1 MTRNFAPWLRSAA
14 MAAALLLGLEG
25 CGGGGGGSDS
35 SAVESDNHFSVSFDR
50 AEVSIDYNEGANPA
64 TATVQA
70 TGTGDASGGL
80 YVGATTPSG
89 QPDPR
94 IKQVD
99 INIDVPRKAA
109 TVVVRPNADL
119 APGTHRGELLLMACP
134 NNTCSK
140 HYRGSP
146 FKLSYTI
153 VVHPLI
159 RVSAVNTA
167 TMGSDSSPEGLR
179 GAIAVTA
186 TAVQGSSNSGSWTAT
201 STAPWL
207 RLVRSQGEFG
217 SSIEYQIDASAA
229 LALPAYQDH
238 DAVIELAEKA
248 GAGAMGFV
256 PTRATLRFRRELAE
270 VHFSG
275 PGSITAGK
283 ATTVIVRGRGFQHL
297 ADPLARVSV
306 GPVRPSSVRRLS
318 PTALELQLPAL
329 PAGKHSIGV
338 SNAYS
343 VAAPSG
349 SLDALASRS
358 FAAESVAATG
368 GPRSLIYDPV
378 RQTAYSVRIDGSQA
392 TIWRLRLGGQRA
404 VVDTLPIA
412 GLIDIGLSPDG
423 STLIAADAQ
432 GVHLID
438 AASFR
443 AVSRHIYPGGVQSTS
458 HTTQGIAV
466 TNDGKAWLATG
477 TDGHCNALTFD
488 LRERSFQVFEAPGVL
503 TRCHSGPWYAVSR
516 NGERLMLVQ
525 SSSVTPSPPMLYM
538 DASEGTLR
546 VNPAQLNFFYGKTSL
561 GDTGNRFWVDGH
573 WNYDHDFRLL
583 SNNDIFRWPGELQT
597 ASVLSPGGTRAY
609 VLALSIVGS
618 AATARIYVLDTN
630 VAASAPPVVGTIE
643 GPALRDCNYDDS
655 AQNCYLNAITVTADG
670 NNLLWA
676 SASQFHVV
684 PIPAGLRD
692 LPLTGG
698 P

>member
-1 MTRNFAPWLRSAA
+1 MTRNFAPWLRGAA
-14 MAAALLLGLEG
+14 MAAALLLGLGG
-25 CGGGGGGSDS
+25 CGGGGGGSDN
-35 SAVESDNHFSVSFDR
+35 SAVESDSRFSVSFDR
-50 AEVSIDYNEGANPA
+50 AAISIDYNEGANPA

-109 TVVVRPNADL
+109 TVIVRPNADL
-119 APGTHRGELLLMACP
+119 APGTHRGELMLMACP
-134 NNTCSK
+134 DNTCSK

-146 FKLSYTI
+146 FRLSYTI

-159 RVSAVNTA
+159 RVPAVNTA
-167 TMGSDSSPEGLR
+167 TMGSDSSPDGLR

-186 TAVQGSSNSGSWTAT
+186 TAVQGSSGGSWTAT

-217 SSIEYQIDASAA
+217 SSIEYHIDATAA
-229 LALPAYQDH
+229 LALSAYQDH

-248 GAGAMGFV
+248 GAGAVGFV
-256 PTRATLRFRRELAE
+256 PTRTTLRFRRELAE

-275 PGSITAGK
+275 PGSIMAGK

-306 GPVRPSSVRRLS
+306 GPLRPSSVRRLS
-318 PTALELQLPAL
+318 PTALELQLPPL
-329 PAGKHSIGV
+329 PAGQHSIGI

-343 VAAPSG
+343 IAAPSG
-349 SLDALASRS
+349 SLDALAPRS
-358 FAAESVAATG
+358 FAAESVAAKG

-392 TIWRLRLGGQRA
+392 TIWRFRLGGQRA
-404 VVDTLPIA
+404 VVDSLPIA

-443 AVSRHIYPGGVQSTS
+443 AVSRHTYPGGVLSTS

-466 TNDGKAWLATG
+466 TNDGKAWLAG
-477 TDGHCNALTFD
+477 GQYAHCKALTFD
-488 LRERSFQVFEAPGVL
+488 LRERTFQVFEVPDVL
-503 TRCHSGPWYAVSR
+503 TGCYGGPWYAVSR
-516 NGERLMLVQ
+516 NGERLVLVQ
-525 SSSVTPSPPMLYM
+525 SSAISPRPPMLYM

-546 VNPAQLNFFYGKTSL
+546 VAPAQLEFFYDKTSL

-573 WNYDHDFRLL
+573 WIYDRDFRLL
-583 SNNDIFRWPGELQT
+583 SKNDIFRWDETQT

-609 VLALSIVGS
+609 VLALRKGDSG
-618 AATARIYVLDTN
+618 ATARIYVLDSS
-630 VAASAPPVVGTIE
+630 VAASAPPVLGTIE
-643 GPALRDCNYDDS
+643 APALPDCRYGGL
-655 AQNCYLNAITVTADG
+655 AQDCYLNAITVTADG

-692 LPLTGG
+692 FSP
-698 P
+698 

>member
-14 MAAALLLGLEG
+14 MAAALLLGLGG

-35 SAVESDNHFSVSFDR
+35 SAVESDNRFSVSFDR
-50 AEVSIDYNEGANPA
+50 AEVSIDYNEGANA
-64 TATVQA
+64 TTATVQA

-99 INIDVPRKAA
+99 INIDVPRQAA

-186 TAVQGSSNSGSWTAT
+186 TAVQGSSGGSWTAT

-248 GAGAMGFV
+248 GAGAIGFV
-256 PTRATLRFRRELAE
+256 PTRTTLRFRRELAE

-275 PGSITAGK
+275 PGSIMAGK

-318 PTALELQLPAL
+318 PTALELQLPPL

-343 VAAPSG
+343 IAAPSG
-349 SLDALASRS
+349 SLDAVAPRS

-378 RQTAYSVRIDGSQA
+378 RQTAYSVRTDGPQA

-443 AVSRHIYPGGVQSTS
+443 VVSRHTYPGGVLSTS

-466 TNDGKAWLATG
+466 TNDGKAWLAG
-477 TDGHCNALTFD
+477 GQYAHCNALTFD
-488 LRERSFQVFEAPGVL
+488 LRERTFLVIEAPGVL
-503 TRCHSGPWYAVSR
+503 TGCYGGPWYAVSR

-525 SSSVTPSPPMLYM
+525 GSAISPSPPMLYM
-538 DASEGTLR
+538 DASDGTLR
-546 VNPAQLNFFYGKTSL
+546 VNPVQLGFFYNKTSL
-561 GDTGNRFWVDGH
+561 GDTGNRFLVSGNWI
-573 WNYDHDFRLL
+573 YDRNFQLL
-583 SNNDIFRWPGELQT
+583 SQIDIFAWPGETQT
-597 ASVLSPGGTRAY
+597 ASVLSPSGMRAY
-609 VLALSIVGS
+609 VLALQIVGS
-618 AATARIYVLDTN
+618 KATARIRVLDTS
-630 VAASAPPVVGTIE
+630 VAASAPPVLGTIE

-655 AQNCYLNAITVTADG
+655 TQNCYLNAITVTSDG

-692 LPLTGG
+692 PT

>member
-1 MTRNFAPWLRSAA
+1 
-14 MAAALLLGLEG
+14 
-25 CGGGGGGSDS
+25 
-35 SAVESDNHFSVSFDR
+35 
-50 AEVSIDYNEGANPA
+50 
-64 TATVQA
+64 
-70 TGTGDASGGL
+70 
-80 YVGATTPSG
+80 
-89 QPDPR
+89 
-94 IKQVD
+94 
-99 INIDVPRKAA
+99 
-109 TVVVRPNADL
+109 
-119 APGTHRGELLLMACP
+119 MACP

-140 HYRGSP
+140 QYRGSP
-146 FKLSYTI
+146 FRLSYTI

-159 RVSAVNTA
+159 RVAAVNTA
-167 TMGSDSSPEGLR
+167 TMGSDSSPDGLR

-186 TAVQGSSNSGSWTAT
+186 SAVQGSSGGSWTAT

-217 SSIEYQIDASAA
+217 SSVEYHIDATAA

-248 GAGAMGFV
+248 SAGALGFV
-256 PTRATLRFRRELAE
+256 PTRTTLRFRRELAE

-275 PGSITAGK
+275 PGSVMAGQ

-306 GPVRPSSVRRLS
+306 GPLRPSGVRRLS

-329 PAGKHSIGV
+329 PAGRHSIGV

-343 VAAPSG
+343 IAAPTG
-349 SLDALASRS
+349 SVDAVAPRS

-404 VVDTLPIA
+404 VVDSLPIA

-443 AVSRHIYPGGVQSTS
+443 AVSRHTYQGGIQSTS
-458 HTTQGIAV
+458 HTTKGIAV

-477 TDGHCNALTFD
+477 INGHCKALTFD
-488 LRERSFQVFEAPGVL
+488 LRDRSFQVFEAPGVL
-503 TRCHSGPWYAVSR
+503 TGCHSGPWYAVSR

-525 SSSVTPSPPMLYM
+525 SSSITPSPPMLYM

-546 VNPAQLNFFYGKTSL
+546 VNPVQLNFFYNKTSL
-561 GDTGNRFWVDGH
+561 SDTGSRFLVSGH
-573 WNYDHDFRLL
+573 WVYDRDFQLL
-583 SNNDIFRWPGELQT
+583 SRIDIFAWPGETQT

-609 VLALSIVGS
+609 VLALRIVG
-618 AATARIYVLDTN
+618 ATATARIYVLDTST
-630 VAASAPPVVGTIE
+630 AASAPPVLGTIE
-643 GPALRDCNYDDS
+643 GPALPDCRYDDLG
-655 AQNCYLNAITVTADG
+655 QNCYLNAITVTADG

-684 PIPAGLRD
+684 PIPTGLRD
-692 LPLTGG
+692 LTP
-698 P
+698 